1 MKLPVRFLL
10 FYATALGASAQ
21 SPDNRWADADRIAIH
36 VPDACNANLDSLTAY
51 LRGAGRD
58 EATRARL
65 VYTWIAHHVD
75 YDVHSYYAY
84 TVVMPGQQ
92 AASVFR
98 NRKGVCAGYANLF
111 QELARGVGLEARV
124 VTGFSD
130 ARRMVPH
137 AWNAVKVDNQWRL
150 LDVTFAA
157 GGVTTDRK
165 FVRQFDDAY
174 FLTEPKRFVADHLP
188 LDPMWQ
194 LLHQPLTG
202 ADFKAGRVP
211 AEKAGAPFHYPD
223 TIARYLS
230 LKPFEQELDFAERSF
245 RFHPD
250 VPWVR
255 RTWENAQRTTA
266 HKQFEAATASLA
278 KYYAIKAEALRKSPR
293 HLNGQ
298 EAHVRELLGGAQAD
312 YQSAIRTYE
321 YLAAHGTGPT
331 DTDAHNVKAA
341 GSNLAYVQQELSFT
355 GKYYKTLRLLRPF
368 VLLSHPEL
376 VRF

>member
-21 SPDNRWADADRIAIH
+21 SPDNRWVDADRIAIH

>member
-1 MKLPVRFLL
+1 
-10 FYATALGASAQ
+10 
-21 SPDNRWADADRIAIH
+21 
-36 VPDACNANLDSLTAY
+36 
-51 LRGAGRD
+51 
-58 EATRARL
+58 
-65 VYTWIAHHVD
+65 
-75 YDVHSYYAY
+75 
-84 TVVMPGQQ
+84 
-92 AASVFR
+92 
-98 NRKGVCAGYANLF
+98 
-111 QELARGVGLEARV
+111 
-124 VTGFSD
+124 
-130 ARRMVPH
+130 
-137 AWNAVKVDNQWRL
+137 
-150 LDVTFAA
+150 
-157 GGVTTDRK
+157 
-165 FVRQFDDAY
+165 
-174 FLTEPKRFVADHLP
+174 
-188 LDPMWQ
+188 
-194 LLHQPLTG
+194 
-202 ADFKAGRVP
+202 
-211 AEKAGAPFHYPD
+211 
-223 TIARYLS
+223 
-230 LKPFEQELDFAERSF
+230 
-245 RFHPD
+245 
-250 VPWVR
+250 VR